1 LVFFFSFSS
10 FSVLDPNI
18 NKTPWTEEEE
28 RVMSEAHKE
37 LGNKWSEI
45 AKRLPG
51 RTDNHVKNHW
61 YSFMRRNVRRLN
73 REIGNHGSALPVST
87 QVSLPLTLP
96 TSYQPRSLEKKIIN
110 TMKNVVGNDSNN
122 PHSMMANN
130 NNNHLVSHIPSDLK
144 SSFPSYGGPPGSPSS
159 NSSMSDGPRHQ
170 YSSGLFFL
178 LLFCFF
184 TDDCH

>member
-1 LVFFFSFSS
+1 
-10 FSVLDPNI
+10 
-18 NKTPWTEEEE
+18 
-28 RVMSEAHKE
+28 MSEAHKE

-73 REIGNHGSALPVST
+73 REIGNHGSSLPVST

-110 TMKNVVGNDSNN
+110 NMKTVVSQAPSSNASSQE
-122 PHSMMANN
+122 PLPPPPMPIAPPLMA
-130 NNNHLVSHIPSDLK
+130 PA
-144 SSFPSYGGPPGSPSS
+144 SPNSS
-159 NSSMSDGPRHQ
+159 NSSYSEANSGQKMDGKSF
-170 YSSGLFFL
+170 YFLFFEL
-178 LLFCFF
+178 SFS
-184 TDDCH
+184 T